1 LLLNPDVRLHPGA
14 GRELRAALGGPSIG
28 IAAPRTLDG
37 GGNLSPVLRHEPSVS
52 RALAEALFGARRA
65 GARGWGEAV
74 LDPRAYERPMVAD
87 WASGATLMIS
97 RECLTACGPWDE
109 SFFLYSEDTEYALRA
124 RDHGFRVALAPG
136 ATATHLGGESRT
148 DPSLWSLLVTN
159 KVLPY
164 ARRRGR
170 ARGLVFR
177 CASLLREL
185 RFALTGNRPSRAAA
199 RALLGGS
206 GPHR

>member
-1 LLLNPDVRLHPGA
+1 
-14 GRELRAALGGPSIG
+14 
-28 IAAPRTLDG
+28 
-37 GGNLSPVLRHEPSVS
+37 VLRHEPSVS

-74 LDPRAYERPMVAD
+74 LDPTAYARPTVAD

-97 RECLTACGPWDE
+97 RECLDACGTWDE

-124 RDHGFRVALAPG
+124 RDRGFRVALAPA

-148 DPSLWSLLVTN
+148 DPRLWSLLVTN
-159 KVLPY
+159 KVRLY

-170 ARGLVFR
+170 ARGFAFR
-177 CASLLREL
+177 WASLLREL

-199 RALLGGS
+199 RALLEGS
-206 GPHR
+206 EARR